1 MKHTNVVLKTLAME
15 HCYQLLIYMMLGAK
29 WKLTA
34 FVRQQSA
41 VYSVSNLV

>member
-15 HCYQLLIYMMLGAK
+15 RCYQLLIYLMLRAK
-29 WKLTA
+29 WKLTT

-41 VYSVSNLV
+41 VYSVTNLV